1 MGAPTLDNVTRCFDE
16 SLDVIGRAGARLADR
31 IVAAVGMLVGSLRA
45 DGGVYVFGNG
55 GSAADAQHIA
65 GELIGRFL
73 VDRKPFRAE
82 TLTTDTSTMTAIGN
96 DLGFEHVFARQLEG
110 KGRAGDVAWGISTSG
125 NSANVVAALDVAR
138 RRQMKTIAMTGDGGG
153 QCAALADV
161 LLDVPSNS
169 TPRIQ
174 EAHVVIYHAI
184 CQQVEAAMVS

>member
-16 SLDVIGRAGARLADR
+16 SLDVIGRAGERLADR

-65 GELIGRFL
+65 GELLGRFL

-82 TLTTDTSTMTAIGN
+82 TLTADTSTMTAISN
-96 DLGFEHVFARQLEG
+96 DFGFEHVFARQLEG

-138 RRQMKTIAMTGDGGG
+138 RMQMKTIAMTGDGGG

-184 CQQVEAAMVS
+184 CQQVEAAMAS

>member
-16 SLDVIGRAGARLADR
+16 SLDVIGRAGEHLADR
-31 IVAAVGMLVGSLRA
+31 IVAATGVLVEALRA
-45 DGGVYVFGNG
+45 DGGVYLFGNG

-65 GELIGRFL
+65 GELLGRFL

-96 DLGFEHVFARQLEG
+96 DFGFEHVFARQLEG

-125 NSANVVAALDVAR
+125 NSANVVAALDIAR
-138 RRQMKTIAMTGDGGG
+138 RMEMKTIAMTGDGGG

-161 LLDVPSNS
+161 LLDVPSS
-169 TPRIQ
+169 LTPRIQ